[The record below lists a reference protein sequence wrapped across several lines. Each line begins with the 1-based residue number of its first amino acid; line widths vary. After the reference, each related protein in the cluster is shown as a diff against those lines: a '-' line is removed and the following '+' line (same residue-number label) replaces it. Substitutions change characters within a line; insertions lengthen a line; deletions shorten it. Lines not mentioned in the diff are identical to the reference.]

1 MHAARYQGDL
11 HVSVRLGLI
20 VLQDV
25 AFFHKGM
32 KAKRIPKAQ
41 SLTAERKT
49 PPCKGGVYV
58 NDDAPIC
65 KTHVLLIT
73 SVDSGLHVNPA
84 FIMTDGALKITFMP
98 AGMA

>member
-1 MHAARYQGDL
+1 MPYYQAVQIERSFQEVVGRRGKTGMHAARCQGDL

-49 PPCKGGVYV
+49 PPCKGGV
-58 NDDAPIC
+58 C
-65 KTHVLLIT
+65 EMMTHQSAKLT
-73 SVDSGLHVNPA
+73 YC
-84 FIMTDGALKITFMP
+84 
-98 AGMA
+98 